1 MNLGQ
6 IEEQEKLSGLWE
18 YLDGRFGNVDGSKF
32 SRIAQGYTFR
42 SLVALANRNRLSI
55 LQQHFTLKCDRSDPL
70 ELNVIDHY
78 RGDVERTTRNLSGG
92 ESFEVS
98 LALAL
103 GLAEMSMVSQKASL
117 GNVLLDEGFG
127 TLDDKS
133 LDSALDLLMQLRTS
147 SGKLVGIISHVEKLK
162 DKIETRIQVT
172 NSCGAGT
179 LSGPGVRQPAQ
190 KPPK

>member
-1 MNLGQ
+1 MLF
-6 IEEQEKLSGLWE
+6 EKLLKQRIMLHVLFVE
-18 YLDGRFGNVDGSKF
+18 AFRDG
-32 SRIAQGYTFR
+32 IACFAKG
-42 SLVALANRNRLSI
+42 
-55 LQQHFTLKCDRSDPL
+55 
-70 ELNVIDHY
+70 DHY

-103 GLAEMSMVSQKASL
+103 GLSEMSLVSQKASL

-133 LDSALDLLMQLRTS
+133 LDSALDLLMQLRTN
-147 SGKLVGIISHVEKLK
+147 SGKLVGIISHVEKLR

-172 NSCGAGT
+172 NSCGVGM